1 VLTSTIFVSVKILT
15 FFSEYLMIERINR
28 ESLSTMLKG
37 PLPGESAQY
46 KMAPD
51 GRRGE
56 REKGKE
62 ECRSAAVLIVLF
74 PEGNQV
80 HTVFMKRNEYDG
92 PHSGQISFPG
102 GMFEES
108 DHNLMHTALRETEEE
123 TGIREESPEVLGKL
137 TPLYI
142 PVSNF
147 CVTPYVGWLTKRP
160 DFHPDSSEV
169 QYLLTPSF
177 EDLMAPSNHHKENI
191 LRHGYDVFTPYI
203 RLDKDIVWG
212 ATAMILSEFMEL
224 IGR

>member
-1 VLTSTIFVSVKILT
+1 
-15 FFSEYLMIERINR
+15 
-28 ESLSTMLKG
+28 MLKE

-46 KMAPD
+46 KMAPEGRSVRER

-56 REKGKE
+56 PKTSQGEMGREGDGCK
-62 ECRSAAVLIVLF
+62 SAAVLIVLF
-74 PEGNQV
+74 PEGRKV

-102 GMFEES
+102 GMYEDS
-108 DHNLMHTALRETEEE
+108 DHDLMHTALRETEEE
-123 TGIREESPEVLGKL
+123 TGIMEETPEVLGKL

-142 PVSNF
+142 PISNF

-169 QYLLTPSF
+169 KYLLTPTL
-177 EDLMAPSNHHKENI
+177 EDLMDTSNHHKENI
-191 LRHGYDVFTPYI
+191 LRHGYDVLTPYI
-203 RLDKDIVWG
+203 HLEKDIIWG